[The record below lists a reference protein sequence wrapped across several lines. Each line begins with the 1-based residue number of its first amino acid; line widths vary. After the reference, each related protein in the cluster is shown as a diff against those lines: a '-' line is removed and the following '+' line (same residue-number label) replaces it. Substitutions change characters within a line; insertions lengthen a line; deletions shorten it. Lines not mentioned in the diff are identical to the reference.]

1 MLQEKTIENLY
12 YILCM
17 DYLLQISN
25 LDFAYIAIEEP
36 KLYYVIIYYIVVFL
50 YMIYKEAKTIKE
62 QSHELQGYYK

>member
-1 MLQEKTIENLY
+1 RFILDIIYFLLEK
-12 YILCM
+12 
-17 DYLLQISN
+17 ISN
-25 LDFAYIAIEEP
+25 LEFGYIIVEEP